1 MINLKILRNII
12 KNNPLKKEKTIS
24 EQILNNKNNI
34 IYPDSDLINVIDT
47 PHIVLNDKNNISF
60 INNATKK
67 NFNINIKNNIFHV
80 FRRPEFRENIKNI
93 LIHYFKKVA
102 RSERTT
108 VRAIM
113 EKEGYFEL
121 AKHIEDI

>member
-1 MINLKILRNII
+1 MDGNVGSVTVTTTVNRGMNAEEWAELAVRKIVSVSMDSPMPIR
-12 KNNPLKKEKTIS
+12 
-24 EQILNNKNNI
+24 EQAL
-34 IYPDSDLINVIDT
+34 
-47 PHIVLNDKNNISF
+47 
-60 INNATKK
+60 A
-67 NFNINIKNNIFHV
+67 
-80 FRRPEFRENIKNI
+80 FRENIKNI

-108 VRAIM
+108 VRAIL

>member
-1 MINLKILRNII
+1 MFDMDGNVGSVTVTTTVNRGMNAEEWAELAVRKIVSVSMDSPMPIR
-12 KNNPLKKEKTIS
+12 
-24 EQILNNKNNI
+24 EQAL
-34 IYPDSDLINVIDT
+34 
-47 PHIVLNDKNNISF
+47 
-60 INNATKK
+60 A
-67 NFNINIKNNIFHV
+67 
-80 FRRPEFRENIKNI
+80 FRENIKNI

-108 VRAIM
+108 VKAIL

>member
-1 MINLKILRNII
+1 MFDMDGNVGSVTVIATVNRGMNAEEWAESAVRRIVSVSMDSPMPIR
-12 KNNPLKKEKTIS
+12 
-24 EQILNNKNNI
+24 EQAL
-34 IYPDSDLINVIDT
+34 
-47 PHIVLNDKNNISF
+47 
-60 INNATKK
+60 A
-67 NFNINIKNNIFHV
+67 
-80 FRRPEFRENIKNI
+80 FRENVKNI

-108 VRAIM
+108 VKAIL

>member
-1 MINLKILRNII
+1 MPIR
-12 KNNPLKKEKTIS
+12 
-24 EQILNNKNNI
+24 EQAL
-34 IYPDSDLINVIDT
+34 
-47 PHIVLNDKNNISF
+47 
-60 INNATKK
+60 A
-67 NFNINIKNNIFHV
+67 
-80 FRRPEFRENIKNI
+80 FRENIKNI

-108 VRAIM
+108 VKAIL

>member
-1 MINLKILRNII
+1 MILIEQDKEEEPLFNLNVEADVGTPTVVTTINRGMNAEEWAESAVRKIVSVSMDSPMPIR
-12 KNNPLKKEKTIS
+12 
-24 EQILNNKNNI
+24 EQAL
-34 IYPDSDLINVIDT
+34 
-47 PHIVLNDKNNISF
+47 
-60 INNATKK
+60 A
-67 NFNINIKNNIFHV
+67 
-80 FRRPEFRENIKNI
+80 FRENIKNI

-108 VRAIM
+108 VKAIL

>member
-1 MINLKILRNII
+1 MFDMDGNVGSVTVTATVNRGMNAEEWAELAVRKIVSVSMDSPMPIR
-12 KNNPLKKEKTIS
+12 
-24 EQILNNKNNI
+24 EQAL
-34 IYPDSDLINVIDT
+34 
-47 PHIVLNDKNNISF
+47 
-60 INNATKK
+60 A
-67 NFNINIKNNIFHV
+67 
-80 FRRPEFRENIKNI
+80 FRENIKNI

-108 VRAIM
+108 VKAIL

>member
-1 MINLKILRNII
+1 MDGNVGFVTVTATVNRGMNAEECAESAVRKIVSVSMDSPMPIR
-12 KNNPLKKEKTIS
+12 
-24 EQILNNKNNI
+24 EQAL
-34 IYPDSDLINVIDT
+34 
-47 PHIVLNDKNNISF
+47 
-60 INNATKK
+60 A
-67 NFNINIKNNIFHV
+67 
-80 FRRPEFRENIKNI
+80 FRENIKNI

-108 VRAIM
+108 VKAIL

>member
-1 MINLKILRNII
+1 MFDMDGNVGSVTVTATVNRGMNAEEWAELAVRKIVSVSMDSPMPIR
-12 KNNPLKKEKTIS
+12 
-24 EQILNNKNNI
+24 EQA
-34 IYPDSDLINVIDT
+34 
-47 PHIVLNDKNNISF
+47 F
-60 INNATKK
+60 A
-67 NFNINIKNNIFHV
+67 
-80 FRRPEFRENIKNI
+80 FREDIKNI

-108 VRAIM
+108 VRAIL

>member
-1 MINLKILRNII
+1 MFDMDGNVGSVTVTATVNRGMNAEEWAESAVRRIVSVSMDSPMPIR
-12 KNNPLKKEKTIS
+12 
-24 EQILNNKNNI
+24 EQAL
-34 IYPDSDLINVIDT
+34 
-47 PHIVLNDKNNISF
+47 
-60 INNATKK
+60 A
-67 NFNINIKNNIFHV
+67 
-80 FRRPEFRENIKNI
+80 FRENIKNI

-108 VRAIM
+108 VKAIL

>member
-1 MINLKILRNII
+1 MDGNVGSVTVTTTVNRGMNAEEWAELAVRKIVSVSMDSPMPIR
-12 KNNPLKKEKTIS
+12 
-24 EQILNNKNNI
+24 EQAL
-34 IYPDSDLINVIDT
+34 
-47 PHIVLNDKNNISF
+47 
-60 INNATKK
+60 A
-67 NFNINIKNNIFHV
+67 
-80 FRRPEFRENIKNI
+80 FRENIKNI

-108 VRAIM
+108 VKAIL

>member
-1 MINLKILRNII
+1 MDGNVGSVTVTATVNRGMNAEEWAELAVRKIVSVSMDSPMPIR
-12 KNNPLKKEKTIS
+12 
-24 EQILNNKNNI
+24 EQAL
-34 IYPDSDLINVIDT
+34 
-47 PHIVLNDKNNISF
+47 
-60 INNATKK
+60 A
-67 NFNINIKNNIFHV
+67 
-80 FRRPEFRENIKNI
+80 FRENIKNI

-108 VRAIM
+108 VRAIL